1 MTIEEAMK
9 KQKLAIKNIR
19 FLVKRQGKKLGDME
33 EWIGVTRGY
42 FSRCDN
48 DSEKRISLVLMI
60 MAADY
65 VETPLQDLM
74 SGDMAKK
81 LELADIETQLTEL
94 ESRRI
99 KLLREEE

>member
-19 FLVKRQGKKLGDME
+19 FLLKRKGKKLGDLE
-33 EWIGVTRGY
+33 DRLGVTRGY

-48 DSEKRISLVLMI
+48 DSNKRISLTLMI
-60 MAADY
+60 MAADFL
-65 VETPLQDLM
+65 ETPLQDLL
-74 SGDMAKK
+74 SSDLVKK
-81 LELADIETQLTEL
+81 LELADIEIQMTEL

-99 KLLREEE
+99 KLLRED